1 MVALSFASDAE
12 ANFFYK
18 TATTT
23 VANRSKRRRSRKFS
37 PTNIEQIK
45 ENGIDSSQVMP
56 RNPTGNTKIS
66 IFISNEYHA
75 FHIFPS
81 IQQESIN
88 FLNCIT
94 MQV

>member
-37 PTNIEQIK
+37 PNHNEQSK
-45 ENGIDSSQVMP
+45 ENGIDSGQMMSK
-56 RNPTGNTKIS
+56 NPNGNTKI
-66 IFISNEYHA
+66 
-75 FHIFPS
+75 
-81 IQQESIN
+81 
-88 FLNCIT
+88 
-94 MQV
+94 

>member
-37 PTNIEQIK
+37 PTNNEQSK
-45 ENGIDSSQVMP
+45 ENGIEYSQGMT
-56 RNPTGNTKIS
+56 RNPTGNS
-66 IFISNEYHA
+66 IKDLFIIY
-75 FHIFPS
+75 FK
-81 IQQESIN
+81 
-88 FLNCIT
+88 
-94 MQV
+94 